1 MEDVGTIVP
10 KAFKSHLSC
19 PAPKIVE
26 VLRPLWSRI
35 VGKLIAQHSRPA
47 RFSDGTLILSASNP
61 PWAAQLSQ
69 MAEEIRSQVNT
80 FLAVSVVRK
89 IRVRCQPISKGL
101 ASAAARPAKP
111 LTPKRVGSSTEEVRR
126 LLWADG
132 NATVD
137 PDLAAVVEQSFVK
150 YFSRN
155 GKGPDV
161 CL

>member
-1 MEDVGTIVP
+1 MEDVGTILP
-10 KAFKSHLSC
+10 QAFKRHLSC

-26 VLRPLWSRI
+26 VLCPLWWRI

-69 MAEEIRSQVNT
+69 MAEEIRAQVNT

-89 IRVRCQPISKGL
+89 IRVRCQPISKAAG
-101 ASAAARPAKP
+101 SAAAPPAKAIV
-111 LTPKRVGSSTEEVRR
+111 PKRTGSSSDEIKR

-132 NATVD
+132 NATLD
-137 PDLAAVVEQSFVK
+137 ADLAAVVEQSFVK
-150 YFSRN
+150 YFSRD
-155 GKGPDV
+155 GKEPDV